1 MHYCGSG
8 SCARTISKSNS
19 GYARII
25 CLHRCDFLLHD
36 KCVWPEVEYGTQA
49 RIHETLLEK
58 KAASDFDPRIH
69 CEFIKLLHP
78 VGERQRNHLF
88 LCSKCEPLGQ
98 GVAHQLCRFLD
109 NLLPHPEQNWGGI
122 WQEITICIVAVGW
135 SLTERLTG
143 YLAMSWEVER
153 LGFVY
158 GILLAANYKR
168 VNEWIHKKWL
178 VKSITLMVVSGVVGI
193 SYLKFKPIEF
203 YGDYLLKIVLGIV
216 LTAFVIEIT
225 SGFKVGNRVNRLLGS
240 VSYEVYLLHEIVFS
254 VIILLIPGLNSGV
267 FIIGSIAITVILG
280 VGLKKISDSIMRIHI
295 KQ

>member
-1 MHYCGSG
+1 M
-8 SCARTISKSNS
+8 
-19 GYARII
+19 
-25 CLHRCDFLLHD
+25 
-36 KCVWPEVEYGTQA
+36 
-49 RIHETLLEK
+49 
-58 KAASDFDPRIH
+58 
-69 CEFIKLLHP
+69 HP

-280 VGLKKISDSIMRIHI
+280 VGLKKISDSNMRIHI